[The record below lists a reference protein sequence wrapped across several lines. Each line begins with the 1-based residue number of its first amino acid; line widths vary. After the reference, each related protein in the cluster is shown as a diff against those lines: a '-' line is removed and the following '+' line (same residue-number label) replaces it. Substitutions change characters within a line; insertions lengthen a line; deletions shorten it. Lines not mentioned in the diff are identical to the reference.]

1 MAAPEEHHEEGAPE
15 WMVSFADMVTIL
27 MAFFVVMY
35 SMGGQKDEKKEE
47 AVMTSL
53 RQHLGRYPGVPA
65 GRLVPRNS
73 KLLKLAALPDE
84 TGKKIRGKQN
94 SNIPPQQPGEPLAL
108 GGYLYFDAVT
118 ESLPEE
124 GQRQI
129 ALAAEIL
136 SGKPQRIEVRGYTT
150 RRPLPQD
157 SAFADH
163 WELAYA
169 RCRQTM
175 QELIKLGI
183 EPNRIR
189 LGIAAQQATSAK
201 ATDPRL
207 LVKQCRVEIFMLN
220 EFMDQPS
227 EHTASEPAVA
237 LSQAPASE

>member
-53 RQHLGRYPGVPA
+53 RQHLGRYPGLPK
-65 GRLVPRNS
+65 GRLLHRNS
-73 KLLKLAALPDE
+73 KLLKLAAMPEE
-84 TGKKIRGKQN
+84 TGKKVRGQQN
-94 SNIPPQQPGEPLAL
+94 SNIPPQNPGEPLAL
-108 GGYLYFDAVT
+108 GGYLYFDAIT
-118 ESLPEE
+118 ETLPEE

-129 ALAAEIL
+129 ALAAETL

-157 SAFADH
+157 SSYTDH
-163 WELAYA
+163 WDLAYS

-175 QELIKLGI
+175 QELIRLGI

-207 LVKQCRVEIFMLN
+207 LVKECRVEIFMLN
-220 EFMDQPS
+220 EFIDQSNDHAP
-227 EHTASEPAVA
+227 SEPAVA
-237 LSQAPASE
+237 VSQAASHE